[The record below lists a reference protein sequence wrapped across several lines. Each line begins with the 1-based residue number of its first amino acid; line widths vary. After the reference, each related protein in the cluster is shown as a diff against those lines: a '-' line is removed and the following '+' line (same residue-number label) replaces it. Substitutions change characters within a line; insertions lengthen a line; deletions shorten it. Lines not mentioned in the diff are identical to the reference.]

1 MVSCACAFGCVQ
13 KCFHEKQRTFCHS
26 RRCIALLYSFLILM
40 NNIILCVGV
49 VHRDLKP
56 ENLLLSDP
64 SDSAILKIADFG
76 LSAVVFA
83 TECVSV
89 TDSSAKSMHSPLY
102 NKQDYVG
109 SISNDY
115 THGRSD
121 SIEECSIDLSH
132 TSMLESPLRTTLLDR
147 SSASPTNNST
157 VRSQAEVEHKERE
170 YRERY
175 GGASSPTITTNTNTA
190 HTNTH
195 TNLTSNTHNNAP
207 TYCLPPQT
215 TQTPSKI
222 TNNNTQLL
230 SETPEM
236 LGPPLDS
243 VYNTTH
249 NVANQLSPNTPMVG
263 PGAPMRRL
271 RSVVGSPHYI
281 APEIASNGNFFFF
294 DILSYSITI
303 VCIIL

>member
-1 MVSCACAFGCVQ
+1 M
-13 KCFHEKQRTFCHS
+13 
-26 RRCIALLYSFLILM
+26 
-40 NNIILCVGV
+40 

-89 TDSSAKSMHSPLY
+89 TDSSVKSMHSPLY
-102 NKQDYVG
+102 NKQDYLG
-109 SISNDY
+109 SVSNDY

-121 SIEECSIDLSH
+121 SIEECSVDLSH
-132 TSMLESPLRTTLLDR
+132 TSMLVSPLRTLLDR
-147 SSASPTNNST
+147 SSTSPTNNSM

-170 YRERY
+170 YRERC
-175 GGASSPTITTNTNTA
+175 GGSPPTITNTHQ
-190 HTNTH
+190 HTNTVH
-195 TNLTSNTHNNAP
+195 TNTVHTNAHNTLNTHNNAP

-215 TQTPSKI
+215 TQTTHTPSKI
-222 TNNNTQLL
+222 THNNTQHL
-230 SETPEM
+230 SESPEI

-243 VYNTTH
+243 AYNTTH

-281 APEIASNGNFFFF
+281 APEIASNGNYF
-294 DILSYSITI
+294 
-303 VCIIL
+303 